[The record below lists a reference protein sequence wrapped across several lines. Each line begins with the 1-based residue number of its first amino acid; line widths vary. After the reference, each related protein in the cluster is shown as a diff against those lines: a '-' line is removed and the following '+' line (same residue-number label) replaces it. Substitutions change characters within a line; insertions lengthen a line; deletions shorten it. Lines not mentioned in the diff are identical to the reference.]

1 MRVVSGDFRGL
12 RLSAVPGM
20 STRPTTDKVKE
31 ALFNMIGPY
40 FDAGTCLDLYG
51 GSGGLAIEG
60 ISRGMDHAVV
70 VDRAFPAIK
79 TIRQNINK
87 THRESAFTVI
97 KADARRAMKIMQSH
111 QDRFDLVFLDPPY
124 AKQHIQAD
132 MDELQRLN
140 LLNHGAVI
148 VAETNQE
155 AQLPDEWA
163 VFKLQKRQDY
173 GITVIRIYRY
183 DGGQLIMKVALFPGS
198 FDPLTLG
205 HLDLIKRGSALFD
218 QLAVAVMTNTSKQP
232 LFSVDERV
240 AQVKEAVAGLSNV
253 SVITS
258 QGLTVDLMNQIGA
271 DYLLRGLRNSRD
283 FEYEKDIAAMNQF
296 LDDQVDTVFLLADP
310 KYQHLSSSL
319 LKEVAMTG
327 GDISAYLPANINA
340 DLQKKLDDLR
350 LRRVTQNNERQ

>member
-1 MRVVSGDFRGL
+1 
-12 RLSAVPGM
+12 
-20 STRPTTDKVKE
+20 
-31 ALFNMIGPY
+31 
-40 FDAGTCLDLYG
+40 
-51 GSGGLAIEG
+51 
-60 ISRGMDHAVV
+60 
-70 VDRAFPAIK
+70 
-79 TIRQNINK
+79 
-87 THRESAFTVI
+87 
-97 KADARRAMKIMQSH
+97 
-111 QDRFDLVFLDPPY
+111 
-124 AKQHIQAD
+124 
-132 MDELQRLN
+132 
-140 LLNHGAVI
+140 
-148 VAETNQE
+148 
-155 AQLPDEWA
+155 
-163 VFKLQKRQDY
+163 
-173 GITVIRIYRY
+173 
-183 DGGQLIMKVALFPGS
+183 MKVALFPGS

-232 LFSVDERV
+232 LFSIDERV

-340 DLQKKLDDLR
+340 DLQKKLDDLK
-350 LRRVTQNNERQ
+350 LRQVTRTNEEQ

>member
-1 MRVVSGDFRGL
+1 
-12 RLSAVPGM
+12 
-20 STRPTTDKVKE
+20 
-31 ALFNMIGPY
+31 
-40 FDAGTCLDLYG
+40 
-51 GSGGLAIEG
+51 
-60 ISRGMDHAVV
+60 
-70 VDRAFPAIK
+70 
-79 TIRQNINK
+79 
-87 THRESAFTVI
+87 
-97 KADARRAMKIMQSH
+97 
-111 QDRFDLVFLDPPY
+111 
-124 AKQHIQAD
+124 
-132 MDELQRLN
+132 
-140 LLNHGAVI
+140 
-148 VAETNQE
+148 
-155 AQLPDEWA
+155 
-163 VFKLQKRQDY
+163 
-173 GITVIRIYRY
+173 
-183 DGGQLIMKVALFPGS
+183 MKVALFPGS

-232 LFSVDERV
+232 LFSIDERV

-340 DLQKKLDDLR
+340 DLQKKLDDLK
-350 LRRVTQNNERQ
+350 LRRVTQTNEEQ